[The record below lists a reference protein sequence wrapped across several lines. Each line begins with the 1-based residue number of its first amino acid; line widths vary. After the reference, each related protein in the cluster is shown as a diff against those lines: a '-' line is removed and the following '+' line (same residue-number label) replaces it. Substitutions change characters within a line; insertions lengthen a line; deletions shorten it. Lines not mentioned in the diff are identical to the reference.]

1 MKFAMISAYMTEK
14 EAHYHSNV
22 SFNRGSLLPSKFF
35 DKSINKVVLS
45 FQSHDKVMASIVAT
59 SNSTAKH
66 NLNNLHHECSHTS
79 HVRLLVRKLVDA
91 LGPSIC
97 LLIYYLDFLDK
108 SSKWHIDRIFSSAA
122 LLFSQLFIFHA
133 INGSNTVP
141 VVFAWLPNMSNVNF

>member
-1 MKFAMISAYMTEK
+1 MCALDSRAQSISKSASITKLPPETEALWPANQPLVFKLQLMKFAMISAYMTEK

-79 HVRLLVRKLVDA
+79 HVRLLVRKLSMHSGQA
-91 LGPSIC
+91 
-97 LLIYYLDFLDK
+97 
-108 SSKWHIDRIFSSAA
+108 
-122 LLFSQLFIFHA
+122 
-133 INGSNTVP
+133 
-141 VVFAWLPNMSNVNF
+141 FAC